1 MARVLD
7 VEDAI
12 AESLPRRG
20 QLSQTKPR
28 ANGITAEQRV
38 SITSG
43 KRLSDVCEA
52 VAAEMQETGQTVV
65 NLANTIAAESN
76 ALAELLH
83 KHGMAIEARIEQF
96 MSMSGRV
103 RSRMRE
109 AHDDMLSTS
118 GIGPS
123 LAPQEHNES

>member
-1 MARVLD
+1 MARSLD
-7 VEDAI
+7 VEDPI
-12 AESLPRRG
+12 AASLPRRG
-20 QLSQTKPR
+20 PLSQTKPK
-28 ANGITAEQRV
+28 ANGVTAEQKT
-38 SITSG
+38 SFTSG

-83 KHGMAIEARIEQF
+83 KHGTAIEARIEQF

-103 RSRMRE
+103 RLRMRE
-109 AHDDMLSTS
+109 AHDDMLGTS
-118 GIGPS
+118 GGR
-123 LAPQEHNES
+123 AVGGAARTQ